1 MNRPA
6 LSLEPRRLTVLSVTF
21 AAVLVSLLG
30 CAQPGTAQEGAGARA
45 TAAPTASGTSSQTQP
60 GEVLAT
66 IDGEVLTLADL
77 DDLIGDELATLE
89 VTYGTQR
96 YQLLQA
102 GLEQAIRQR
111 LIEAEA
117 ERQGTTYDE
126 LLAARLGDISVSEA
140 EVANWYQANQARLQG
155 RPLEMLRPAI
165 RQFLV
170 EQQQESVLSDLAAE
184 LSDGREVEVHLEP
197 FRVDVATAGHPSWGP
212 EDAAVTLVEFSDFE
226 CPYCGG
232 FTQTLQQI
240 KNDYEGRIR
249 VVYRQFPLTQIHPN
263 AMKAAEA
270 SLCAAEQD
278 RFWPL
283 HDLLFADQQGLGV
296 AQLREKARQVG
307 VDGGAFDACLDSGK
321 YLEQIEGDLQ
331 AGSRLGVTGTPAVF
345 INGRPLEGGAV
356 GYEVIAEL
364 LDDELESAR

>member
-1 MNRPA
+1 MSRSTRSP
-6 LSLEPRRLTVLSVTF
+6 EPRRITTLSVTF
-21 AAVLVSLLG
+21 SLLLLTLLG
-30 CAQPGTAQEGAGARA
+30 CAQPGTAEPGTAQ
-45 TAAPTASGTSSQTQP
+45 TAASAPSGQETS

-66 IDGEVLTLADL
+66 IDGEPLTLADL
-77 DDLIGDELATLE
+77 DDLIGNELATLE
-89 VTYGTQR
+89 ITYGTQR
-96 YQLLQA
+96 HQLLQA

-111 LIEAEA
+111 LIEGEA
-117 ERQGTTYDE
+117 RRQGTTADE
-126 LLAARLGDISVSEA
+126 LLAARMGDISVTEA
-140 EVANWYQANQARLQG
+140 EVGDWYQANQARLQG

-170 EQQQESVLSDLAAE
+170 EQQQEAVLADLAAE
-184 LSDGREVEVHLEP
+184 LGEGRDVEVLLAP

-226 CPYCGG
+226 CPYCSG
-232 FTQTLQQI
+232 FTQTLDQI

-249 VVYRQFPLTQIHPN
+249 VVFRQFPLTQIHAN

-283 HDLLFADQQGLGV
+283 HDLMFADQQGLGV
-296 AQLREKARQVG
+296 AQLREKARQTG
-307 VDGGAFDACLDSGK
+307 VDGAAFDACLDSGK
-321 YLEQIEGDLQ
+321 YLEQVEADLQ
-331 AGSRLGVTGTPAVF
+331 AGARLGVSGTPAVF

-364 LDDELESAR
+364 LDEELERAR